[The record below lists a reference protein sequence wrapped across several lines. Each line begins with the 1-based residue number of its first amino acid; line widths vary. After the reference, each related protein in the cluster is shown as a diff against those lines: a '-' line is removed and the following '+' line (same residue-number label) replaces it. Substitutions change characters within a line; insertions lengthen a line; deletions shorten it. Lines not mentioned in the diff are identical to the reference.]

1 MENWEFY
8 VQMLGRLA
16 VGAFAAY
23 VIYYFIW
30 RKPADFTIQLR
41 RGQFNCR
48 GRVPLVH
55 QGAIARFLLDELA
68 LKDSVK
74 IQGAWNHKRLRLWF
88 SGRIGEGEKQRI
100 RNFLLGRL

>member
-1 MENWEFY
+1 MDTWDLA
-8 VQMLGRLA
+8 QWATRLVVA
-16 VGAFAAY
+16 CFVAY
-23 VIYYFIW
+23 VAYYFLF
-30 RKPADFTIQLR
+30 RKSADFIIQVR
-41 RGQFNCR
+41 NGQFNCQ
-48 GRVPLVH
+48 GRVPLS
-55 QGAIARFLLDELA
+55 QQNAIASFLLEDLS